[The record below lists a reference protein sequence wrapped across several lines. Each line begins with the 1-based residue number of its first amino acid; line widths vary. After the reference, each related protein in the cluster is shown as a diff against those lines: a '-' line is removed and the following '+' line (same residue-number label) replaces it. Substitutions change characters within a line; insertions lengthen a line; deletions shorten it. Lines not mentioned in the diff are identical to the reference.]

1 MHPFTQQ
8 PAHHVCTMHSIM
20 GCHQNFGE
28 MHTYATSQLLNAKL
42 YIGMVIAKVPE
53 DVPIN

>member
-1 MHPFTQQ
+1 
-8 PAHHVCTMHSIM
+8 
-20 GCHQNFGE
+20 